1 MVNAAVNNNDFL
13 TVKNL
18 SDAGNNKVKPE
29 KTNGSFD
36 NIISKIENA
45 SKETKSSD
53 KFESEKSKEIKNLFE
68 QSIKPSAIE
77 KSPTGGEISE
87 EDIVQIAAELMEVV
101 KQIIDVVAQVLEK
114 TPEEVVDSIKELGFS
129 VKDLTQNGKVAE
141 LAATLTDNEN
151 VTDLLLDPKM
161 PEVLKKITA
170 NVDKIIETFIE
181 DKGISREEL
190 TGLFTDSEVAEI
202 LEPEMTENVKKVYE
216 VNRTE
221 ETGYSKTGVASAKVE
236 VAVSEQSISTA
247 STQVKSEIDKH
258 SDNSFE
264 GNSLAQNFSEAIKDV
279 NLEAVT
285 EELDVKPEEIIRQIV
300 DEIRTTVKPD
310 MTSMEMQ
317 LNPEHLGRIN
327 LQIVSKGGTVTANIM
342 AQNEAVKEAIE
353 SQVTQLKETLESQ
366 GVKVEAIEVTVGSR
380 EFNQNLDEN
389 NNGEEQHKQKK
400 HISKEELDEINGVTP
415 INEEDDEE
423 LLRAKG
429 STMSMMA

>member
-1 MVNAAVNNNDFL
+1 M
-13 TVKNL
+13 
-18 SDAGNNKVKPE
+18 
-29 KTNGSFD
+29 
-36 NIISKIENA
+36 
-45 SKETKSSD
+45 
-53 KFESEKSKEIKNLFE
+53 
-68 QSIKPSAIE
+68 
-77 KSPTGGEISE
+77 
-87 EDIVQIAAELMEVV
+87 
-101 KQIIDVVAQVLEK
+101 
-114 TPEEVVDSIKELGFS
+114 VDSIKELGFS
-129 VKDLTQNGKVAE
+129 VEDLTQNGKVAE

>member
-53 KFESEKSKEIKNLFE
+53 KFDSEKSKEIKNLFE
-68 QSIKPSAIE
+68 KSIKPSAIE
-77 KSPTGGEISE
+77 KSPSDGEISE
-87 EDIVQIAAELMEVV
+87 EDIVQIAAELVEVV
-101 KQIIDVVAQVLEK
+101 KQIIDVIAQALEK
-114 TPEEVVDSIKELGFS
+114 TPEEVVDSIKELGFLLE
-129 VKDLTQNGKVAE
+129 DLTQNGKVAE

-151 VTDLLLDPKM
+151 VMDLLLDPKM
-161 PEVLKKITA
+161 PEVLKEITA

-190 TGLFTDSEVAEI
+190 TGLFTNSEVAEI
-202 LEPEMTENVKKVYE
+202 LEPEMIENVKKGYE

-221 ETGYSKTGVASAKVE
+221 ETGYSKTGEESAKVE
-236 VAVSEQSISTA
+236 VAVSEQSINTA

-400 HISKEELDEINGVTP
+400 HISKEELDEINGVTT